1 MQRDMPTMRDKGP
14 YAVTVLFFLFFLF
27 FIAIDWTRAT
37 EDVGY
42 KLFHLL
48 PKDTHTKKTSF

>member
-14 YAVTVLFFLFFLF
+14 YARVLFFLF